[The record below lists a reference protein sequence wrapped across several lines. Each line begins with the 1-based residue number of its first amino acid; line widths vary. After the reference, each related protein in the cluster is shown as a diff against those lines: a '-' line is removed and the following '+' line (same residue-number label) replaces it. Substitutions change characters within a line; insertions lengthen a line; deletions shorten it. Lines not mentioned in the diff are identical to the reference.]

1 MSAKQTAVNEWR
13 VVLTSRRDGLARST
27 DAAKSSTRV
36 DGTHRPS
43 NRGERAAVTSAGY
56 LAHGLAARA
65 AALEAHLEHID
76 GMGTDPRDEVAV
88 GALLTL
94 TFDDGPDVFI
104 ALFPGGDAT
113 ELPCGVQVL
122 SIQSPLARQL
132 QGAEVGDV
140 LEIER
145 GGRIAAVELKS
156 IC

>member
-1 MSAKQTAVNEWR
+1 MSLKQIAVDEWR
-13 VVLTSRRDGLARST
+13 AVLTDRRDNLVRNT
-27 DAAKSSTRV
+27 NAAKSGTRV

-56 LAHGLAARA
+56 LAHGLAARTT
-65 AALEAHLEHID
+65 ALDVHLEHVD
-76 GMGTDPRDEVAV
+76 NMGAEPRDEVAV

-94 TFDDGPDVFI
+94 AFDDGPDVLI
-104 ALFPGGDAT
+104 VLFPGGDAT
-113 ELPCGVQVL
+113 VLPCGVQVL

-145 GGRIAAVELKS
+145 SGRVAAVELKS